1 MGCCISKC
9 TPDDKQHPLQ
19 QQQQQQS
26 QFNKHLQDKLV
37 ISQPSPISQTPT
49 TTTFHYSSN
58 KISPSPPSPTSS
70 ISSLTCTTSNTIS
83 SSASSFSSTNS
94 LTSKDRSF
102 SNEFLWS
109 CYKENPH
116 ITRIKESSH
125 SFTPKK
131 IVINPSPI
139 KQPPPQNMPQKR
151 MRSNSPTNLTR
162 QKSFRKEVEVLPLK
176 TNNVSR
182 MFGSSPSPSRRF
194 NTTLSDNSVSKRMM
208 NNTTKVSCVKGASSS
223 PNNSSRRLHSSTGLN
238 LRHRETKIDETVVKD
253 VHSSH
258 HHNMDSTIMED
269 IDNPLISLDCF
280 IFL

>member
-1 MGCCISKC
+1 
-9 TPDDKQHPLQ
+9 
-19 QQQQQQS
+19 
-26 QFNKHLQDKLV
+26 
-37 ISQPSPISQTPT
+37 
-49 TTTFHYSSN
+49 
-58 KISPSPPSPTSS
+58 
-70 ISSLTCTTSNTIS
+70 
-83 SSASSFSSTNS
+83 
-94 LTSKDRSF
+94 
-102 SNEFLWS
+102 
-109 CYKENPH
+109 
-116 ITRIKESSH
+116 
-125 SFTPKK
+125 
-131 IVINPSPI
+131 
-139 KQPPPQNMPQKR
+139 MPQKR

-208 NNTTKVSCVKGASSS
+208 NNTTKVSVAHYSRSVSSSIRKECVKGASSS